1 MALFRCASGGGSSAQ
16 TKAGT
21 FVTNTTA
28 TTGYKVTLG
37 FKPKYVCCVLSN
49 GSTGAACV
57 YNEDVGSTKYERS
70 AGTANTWVNFGATLQ
85 YLGFVSIDDDGFTFY
100 TGSTWSFNSLT
111 WAYFAIG

>member
-28 TTGYKVTLG
+28 TSGYKVTLG

-57 YNEDVGSTKYERS
+57 YNEDVSDSKYERS
-70 AGTANTWVNFGATLQ
+70 CGTVNTWVNFGGTLQ
-85 YLGFVSIDDDGFTFY
+85 YLGMVSIDNDGFTIF
-100 TGSTWSFNSLT
+100 TGSTWSFSTLT